1 VNAPALSQASGSVL
15 PAVAAY
21 GLAGTLTDF
30 PRAPLGERAWAQA
43 VRDVFLQRVP
53 GFLLAAIA
61 EGAMPATDEQWEQAV
76 GLHNDSMTIAVHLER
91 LLLDTVGLFRS
102 ADVEY
107 RVLKGSALAHLDYPD
122 PALRS
127 FGDVDVLVP
136 AESFD
141 TAVRVVAAQ
150 GSRRQFATPNRD
162 FDHRFAKGASF
173 ITADGRDLDLHRTF
187 VSGPFGLTVGLPDL
201 FASSSPF
208 EVGGENLLALGPEDR
223 FLHACFHAA
232 LGDIPPRLL
241 ALRDV
246 VQILLYTP
254 FSVDA
259 VRERATRWRAEPV
272 VARAVSL
279 AWETLRIADAVP
291 LSVWAGRY
299 RLDREQ
305 QRSLRVY
312 TDHLS
317 TYSAQAVSALW
328 ALPTLSERVAYA
340 RAMLF
345 PDRAYLAE
353 RDRGYLRRM
362 RRGVGTLAHWG
373 RRP

>member
-1 VNAPALSQASGSVL
+1 MTASALAQAPPSVV
-15 PAVAAY
+15 PAVVAY
-21 GLAGTLTDF
+21 GLAGSLTDF
-30 PRAPLGERAWAQA
+30 PGAPLGEQAWAQA
-43 VRDVFLQRVP
+43 VREVFLQRVP

-61 EGAMPATDEQWEQAV
+61 DGAMPATDEQWEQAV
-76 GLHNDSMTIAVHLER
+76 ALHTESMTIAVHLER
-91 LLLDTVGLFRS
+91 LLLDTVELFRS
-102 ADVEY
+102 ADVDH

-127 FGDVDVLVP
+127 FGDVDLMVP

-141 TAVRVVAAQ
+141 AAVRLVAAR
-150 GSRRQFATPNRD
+150 GCRRQYATPNRH

-201 FASSSPF
+201 FARSTPF
-208 EVGGENLLALGPEDR
+208 AVGGVNLLALGPEDR

-246 VQILLYTP
+246 VQILLHTP
-254 FSVDA
+254 FSVDE

-279 AWETLRIADAVP
+279 AWETLRIADVVP
-291 LSVWAGRY
+291 LSVWARRY
-299 RLDREQ
+299 RVDREQ

-317 TYSAQAVSALW
+317 TYSAQAASALW
-328 ALPTLSERVAYA
+328 ALPTLSERAAYA
-340 RAMLF
+340 RALLF

-362 RRGVGTLAHWG
+362 RRSVGTLARWG